1 MYISSL
7 KDIPSINDVLE
18 KLEVDVS
25 LNRDFLKL
33 ILKKEIDTLR
43 NRISEKKV
51 YQSRENILHH
61 LILSVKQKSQFSLRQ
76 VINGTGIVLHTGLGR
91 APFRSS
97 FLKKTAKRID
107 GYSNLEFDLI
117 HGVRGDRIA
126 HIKNYINA
134 ICESEDS
141 MIVNNNAGAV
151 LLCLNQLADG
161 GEVVCS
167 RGQLVEI
174 GGSFRIPDIIEKSGA
189 VLKEVG
195 TTNRT
200 HLKDYE
206 KAINS
211 KTKLILQVHTSNYL
225 ISGYTKSVELSKLI
239 NLGAKYDIPVM
250 SDWGSGSFISMEK
263 NIGIQEATI
272 KSILKKGPD
281 LVTFSGDKLVG
292 GPQSGLIVGKKK
304 WVSLLKENTL
314 YRTLRCNKIVISLL
328 EETLRTYK
336 SESFKKDNLSLMLL
350 SKNREDLK
358 RDGEKILSKIN
369 REQVEKYNIH
379 LTETLVEAGSG
390 SSPEQKLESMALSF
404 QSDEMRVDEIAK
416 NFRMSF
422 IPVVGYISENTFY
435 IDLKALLP
443 KQNIKL
449 VKIINDL

>member
-1 MYISSL
+1 
-7 KDIPSINDVLE
+7 
-18 KLEVDVS
+18 
-25 LNRDFLKL
+25 
-33 ILKKEIDTLR
+33 
-43 NRISEKKV
+43 
-51 YQSRENILHH
+51 
-61 LILSVKQKSQFSLRQ
+61 
-76 VINGTGIVLHTGLGR
+76 
-91 APFRSS
+91 
-97 FLKKTAKRID
+97 
-107 GYSNLEFDLI
+107 
-117 HGVRGDRIA
+117 
-126 HIKNYINA
+126 
-134 ICESEDS
+134 

-161 GEVVCS
+161 GEVICS

-239 NLGAKYDIPVM
+239 NLGKKHNIPVM
-250 SDWGSGSFISMEK
+250 SDWGSGSFTNMEK
-263 NIGIQEATI
+263 KIGIKEATI
-272 KSILKKGPD
+272 KSILKNGPD

-336 SESFKKDNLSLMLL
+336 SKSFKKDNLSLMLL

-358 RDGEKILSKIN
+358 RDGDQILSKII
-369 REQVEKYNIH
+369 REQIEKYNIH

-404 QSDEMRVDEIAK
+404 QSDEIGVNEIAK
-416 NFRMSF
+416 KFRMSF
-422 IPVVGYISENTFY
+422 IPVIGYISENIFY

-443 KQNIKL
+443 RQNIKL
-449 VKIINDL
+449 AKIINDL

>member
-1 MYISSL
+1 M
-7 KDIPSINDVLE
+7 
-18 KLEVDVS
+18 
-25 LNRDFLKL
+25 
-33 ILKKEIDTLR
+33 
-43 NRISEKKV
+43 
-51 YQSRENILHH
+51 
-61 LILSVKQKSQFSLRQ
+61 RQ

-117 HGVRGDRIA
+117 NGVRGDRQT
-126 HIKNYINA
+126 HIRNYINA

-161 GEVVCS
+161 GEVICS

-239 NLGAKYDIPVM
+239 NLGEKHNIPVM
-250 SDWGSGSFISMEK
+250 SDWGSGSFINMEK
-263 NIGIQEATI
+263 KIGIKEVTI

-336 SESFKKDNLSLMLL
+336 SKSFKKDNLSLMLL

-358 RDGEKILSKIN
+358 RDGDKILNKIN
-369 REQVEKYNIH
+369 IEQIEKYNIH

-404 QSDEMRVDEIAK
+404 QSDEIGVNEIAK
-416 NFRMSF
+416 KFRMSF
-422 IPVVGYISENTFY
+422 IPVIGYISENIFY

-443 KQNIKL
+443 RQNIKL
-449 VKIINDL
+449 AKIINVL

>member
-1 MYISSL
+1 MYISSP
-7 KDIPSINDVLE
+7 KDIPSISEVLE
-18 KLEVDVS
+18 KLEVDIT

-43 NRISEKKV
+43 IRISKKKV
-51 YQSRENILHH
+51 YKSRKSILEH
-61 LILSVKQKSQFSLRQ
+61 LILSVKQKSQFSLRE

-117 HGVRGDRIA
+117 HGVRGDRQI
-126 HIKNYINA
+126 HIRNYINA

-161 GEVVCS
+161 GEVICS

-225 ISGYTKSVELSKLI
+225 ISGYTKSVEISELV
-239 NLGAKYDIPVM
+239 NLGEKYDIPVM
-250 SDWGSGSFISMEK
+250 SDWGSGSFINMKK

-304 WVSLLKENTL
+304 WISLLKENTF

-328 EETLRTYK
+328 EETLRSYK
-336 SESFKKDNLSLMLL
+336 SKSFKKDNLSLMLL
-350 SKNREDLK
+350 SKSRKDLR
-358 RDGEKILSKIN
+358 RDGDKILSKIN
-369 REQVEKYNIH
+369 KDQIEKYNIH

-404 QSDEMRVDEIAK
+404 QSDEIDVNKIAK
-416 NFRMSF
+416 NFRMSL
-422 IPVVGYISENTFY
+422 IPVIGYISENIFY

-443 KQNIKL
+443 RQYIKL
-449 VKIINDL
+449 AKIINYL